1 MCWALDRVL
10 GGALGRY
17 VSGDEE
23 KVPQHRRLATS
34 TRRQQTT
41 IDVAKDVENVD
52 NVADEP
58 HEEPHNLVTKD
69 VGGDSQGFPG
79 GSQDTSM
86 LMSYVDHVVAKVWIG
101 EVVICLIKTY
111 LNNYLSF

>member
-1 MCWALDRVL
+1 MRVL
-10 GGALGRY
+10 GF
-17 VSGDEE
+17 S
-23 KVPQHRRLATS
+23 
-34 TRRQQTT
+34 
-41 IDVAKDVENVD
+41 
-52 NVADEP
+52 
-58 HEEPHNLVTKD
+58 
-69 VGGDSQGFPG
+69 G